1 MLRRD
6 VAADAVA
13 VAGDGVDRP
22 LVDARLAH
30 QLLTFLAVLF
40 RPLLKIEVVQQAD
53 GRPEI
58 GLVAVSQLVCV
69 PAHHGLDRQRVLK
82 MKMILVVFRQKR
94 PCFISFHIQLPTF

>member
-6 VAADAVA
+6 VAADAIA

-22 LVDARLAH
+22 LVDAGLAH
-30 QLLTFLAVLF
+30 QLLTFLAVLL
-40 RPLLKIEVVQQAD
+40 RPLLKIQVVQQTD
-53 GRPEI
+53 RGPEI
-58 GLVAVSQLVCV
+58 GLVAVAELVRI

-94 PCFISFHIQLPTF
+94 PCFISFHL